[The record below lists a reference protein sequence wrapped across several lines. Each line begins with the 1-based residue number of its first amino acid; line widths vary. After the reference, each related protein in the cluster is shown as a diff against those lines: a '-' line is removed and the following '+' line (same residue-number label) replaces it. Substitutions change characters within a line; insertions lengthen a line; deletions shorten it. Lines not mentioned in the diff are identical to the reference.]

1 LETIGENIPVLST
14 AISCQPGLI
23 LWARATD
30 RDLVQW
36 AQAGEDAAF
45 GELWKRYAAM
55 MQRVAHRILKNR
67 EDAEDTAQDALMR
80 AYRHIGNF
88 DGRSSFSTWLT
99 QITINSSL
107 MVLRRRRTRNE
118 VSLDADPDYTAWV
131 YNQASSPEDDP
142 ETAFAERQ
150 MAGML
155 YSAIGQLPAKLRM
168 AMWIRHANDLP
179 IKEVA
184 ERTGITVAATKSRL
198 NRASRSIELLLKR
211 RMARV
216 RAPQSQASAR

>member
-1 LETIGENIPVLST
+1 LETIGENLSVLSAGT
-14 AISCQPGLI
+14 SGQPGLI
-23 LWARATD
+23 SWAQAAD
-30 RDLVQW
+30 KDLVQW

-45 GELWKRYAAM
+45 GELWRRYASM
-55 MQRVAHRILKNR
+55 MQRVAYRILKNR
-67 EDAEDTAQDALMR
+67 EDAEDTAQDSLMR
-80 AYRHIGNF
+80 AYRHIVNF

-118 VSLDADPDYTAWV
+118 VSLDADPDYTSWV
-131 YNQASSPEDDP
+131 YNQMASPEHDP
-142 ETAFAERQ
+142 ETVFAEQQ

-155 YSAIGQLPAKLRM
+155 YSAIDQLPAKLRL
-168 AMWIRHANDLP
+168 AMWIRHAKDLP
-179 IKEVA
+179 VKEVA
-184 ERTGITVAATKSRL
+184 ERTGTSVAATKSRL

-216 RAPQSQASAR
+216 RAPQNQASAK